1 MIGVDA
7 ENTIE
12 KEEDLYFEI
21 DFKAEALQFDM
32 SQFVAEPLPCSV

>member
-12 KEEDLYFEI
+12 KEEYFYFEV
-21 DFKAEALQFDM
+21 DFKAEELQFDM
-32 SQFVAEPLPCSV
+32 SQFVAEPLLCSV